1 MLVYSRSY
9 QKVMTDMRDLKL
21 QHCPA
26 LIAIKAIS
34 GKWKTRILWLL
45 RERPHHFGELK
56 VLLAGVSAKV
66 LSEQLKQLVN
76 DGLVVSEETKRV
88 GILFIMYDYTEYG
101 RTLIPI
107 LDHLGLWGISHEDRQ
122 RSKIVR

>member
-9 QKVMTDMRDLKL
+9 QKVMTNMRDLKL

-76 DGLVVSEETKRV
+76 DGLVVSEETKRG